1 MKTQEE
7 IKSLVDAAKTLTK
20 ELVNATIYSDDRVLM
35 AMLLMPLLPALDDF
49 MDTLKA
55 ETQKMQ
61 TSIEEK
67 PVEDP
72 LDKIIRQIKSDG
84 TLS

>member
-20 ELVNATIYSDDRVLM
+20 ELVNATINPDDRILM
-35 AMLLMPLLPALDDF
+35 GILLMPLLPALEDF
-49 MDTLKA
+49 MDTLKT
-55 ETQKMQ
+55 ETQKMEA
-61 TSIEEK
+61 SVK
-67 PVEDP
+67 EDP
-72 LDKIIRQIKSDG
+72 FDKILRQIKSNE

>member
-20 ELVNATIYSDDRVLM
+20 ELVNATINPDDRMLM
-35 AMLLMPLLPALDDF
+35 GILLMPLLPAIDDF
-49 MDTLKA
+49 MDALRA
-55 ETQKMQ
+55 ETQKMKA
-61 TSIEEK
+61 SVK
-67 PVEDP
+67 EDP
-72 LDKIIRQIKSDG
+72 LDKILRQIKSNE

>member
-20 ELVNATIYSDDRVLM
+20 ELVNATINPDDRMLM
-35 AMLLMPLLPALDDF
+35 GILLMPLLPALDDF
-49 MDTLKA
+49 MDVLKA
-55 ETQKMQ
+55 ETQEMEASVK
-61 TSIEEK
+61 
-67 PVEDP
+67 EDP
-72 LDKIIRQIKSDG
+72 LDKILRQIKPDG

>member
-20 ELVNATIYSDDRVLM
+20 ELVNATINPDDRMLM
-35 AMLLMPLLPALDDF
+35 GILLMPLLPALDDF
-49 MDTLKA
+49 MDALKA
-55 ETQKMQ
+55 ETQAMEASVK
-61 TSIEEK
+61 
-67 PVEDP
+67 EDP
-72 LDKIIRQIKSDG
+72 LDKILRQIKPDG

>member
-20 ELVNATIYSDDRVLM
+20 ELVNATINPDDRMLM
-35 AMLLMPLLPALDDF
+35 GILLMPLLPALDDF
-49 MDTLKA
+49 MDALKA
-55 ETQKMQ
+55 ETQAMEASVK
-61 TSIEEK
+61 
-67 PVEDP
+67 EDP
-72 LDKIIRQIKSDG
+72 LDKILHQIKLNE

>member
-20 ELVNATIYSDDRVLM
+20 ELVNATINPDDRMLVGI
-35 AMLLMPLLPALDDF
+35 LLMPLLPALDDF
-49 MDTLKA
+49 MDALKA
-55 ETQKMQ
+55 ETQAKE
-61 TSIEEK
+61 TSIK
-67 PVEDP
+67 EDP
-72 LDKIIRQIKSDG
+72 LDKILRQIKPDG

>member
-7 IKSLVDAAKTLTK
+7 IKSLIEATKTLTK
-20 ELVNATIYSDDRVLM
+20 ELVNATVNPDDRVIM

-49 MDTLKA
+49 MDALKA
-55 ETQKMQ
+55 ETQKME
-61 TSIEEK
+61 TSVK
-67 PVEDP
+67 EDP
-72 LDKIIRQIKSDG
+72 LDKILRQIKPDG